1 MPLTIMSQVDCILE
15 CARRVSDM
23 GSKLL
28 FRFRLGTH
36 GQNEELGGHS
46 TKILSARSFCKVSLI
61 WVLSF
66 VLL

>member
-1 MPLTIMSQVDCILE
+1 MPLTITSQVDCILE

-28 FRFRLGTH
+28 FRFRFRTH
-36 GQNEELGGHS
+36 DLNKELCGHS
-46 TKILSARSFCKVSLI
+46 TKILSAGRFCKVSLI